1 MAYEIQH
8 KEFNMNWVFETYS
21 NVYSTAM
28 MQDMKVASKAPVAK
42 ASLLVRLFG
51 RG

>member
-1 MAYEIQH
+1 
-8 KEFNMNWVFETYS
+8 MNWVFETYS

-28 MQDMKVASKAPVAK
+28 MQDTRLPKAPVAK
-42 ASLLVRLFG
+42 AAKPVSAIARLFG